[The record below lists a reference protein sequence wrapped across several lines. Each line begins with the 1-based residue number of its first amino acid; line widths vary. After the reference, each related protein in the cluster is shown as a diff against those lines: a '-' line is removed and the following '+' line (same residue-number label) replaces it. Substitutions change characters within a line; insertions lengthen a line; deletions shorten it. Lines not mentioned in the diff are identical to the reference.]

1 VSVKYETVVGFA
13 LKGVDTPREGGGH
26 DEEPDWYRIVGL
38 QPVGK
43 GRLPT
48 LEKVAKRSQ

>member
-1 VSVKYETVVGFA
+1 VRAKNKTVVGFA
-13 LKGVDTPREGGGH
+13 FKGVDTPRKGGGH
-26 DEEPDWYRIVGL
+26 DEEPDWYRVIGL

-48 LEKVAKRSQ
+48 LLVSRTNQ

>member
-1 VSVKYETVVGFA
+1 VSSEHEAIVGFA
-13 LKGVDTPREGGGH
+13 LKCVNTPRKGGGH
-26 DEEPDWYRIVGL
+26 DEEPDWYRVVGL

-48 LEKVAKRSQ
+48 L